1 MFLTC
6 VYPLWN
12 VFFAP
17 WIPNHRRRNDKC
29 LAITCKPETFP
40 WFRCGTS
47 GYLAWMYWLYC
58 RRMMCIW
65 YLGGTQCSKPASV
78 SCEDNPAK
86 LGNCD
91 DPSTCKGLALQGID
105 TSVRKTCFWCE
116 LRNKSCLHNLGAWHG
131 REKYRGRAEM
141 ENNRVLQCGFL
152 RKKWRH
158 TDFWVLVSWEMP
170 CLLLLLNLPFTP
182 ASWLNRLLLLLGC
195 NSAICPS
202 CRDAPGITAA
212 RLCS

>member
-1 MFLTC
+1 M
-6 VYPLWN
+6 Y
-12 VFFAP
+12 
-17 WIPNHRRRNDKC
+17 
-29 LAITCKPETFP
+29 ITCGMFP
-40 WFRCGTS
+40 LHRESQTIEGQMTNVWLLRVSLKHSLDFDVVH
-47 GYLAWMYWLYC
+47 LATWPGC
-58 RRMMCIW
+58 R
-65 YLGGTQCSKPASV
+65 GCSADAWCVSDTWEGPSV
-78 SCEDNPAK
+78 QSLPLSCEDNPAK
-86 LGNCD
+86 LLILIVGNCD

-116 LRNKSCLHNLGAWHG
+116 LRNKSCLHNLGAWHA

-141 ENNRVLQCGFL
+141 ENNRVPQCSFL

-158 TDFWVLVSWEMP
+158 TDFWALVSWEMP

-182 ASWLNRLLLLLGC
+182 ASWLNRLLPLLGC

-202 CRDAPGITAA
+202 CRDDPGITAA